1 MLRRGGQH
9 GSDEGQRA
17 LICATCG
24 TQNIAGAKFCME
36 CAAPLA
42 AGCPNCGFVNPPN
55 AKFCS
60 ECATPL
66 AGRAAAG
73 PGASATAAPPLGQPR
88 APGEAERRVV
98 SVLFADLVGFT
109 PFAEERD
116 SEDVRE
122 TLTRYFEL
130 AR

>member
-36 CAAPLA
+36 CASPLA

-66 AGRAAAG
+66 SARSAPSQGAPAAG
-73 PGASATAAPPLGQPR
+73 APSSAQAR
-88 APGEAERRVV
+88 APAEAERRIV
-98 SVLFADLVGFT
+98 SVLFADLVGF
-109 PFAEERD
+109 
-116 SEDVRE
+116 
-122 TLTRYFEL
+122 
-130 AR
+130 

>member
-1 MLRRGGQH
+1 MT
-9 GSDEGQRA
+9 
-17 LICATCG
+17 CTTCG
-24 TQNIAGAKFCME
+24 TENRPGAKFCME
-36 CAAPLA
+36 CATPLA
-42 AGCPNCGFVNPPN
+42 AACPSCGTSNAPG

-66 AGRAAAG
+66 SPSGPSSGTAGALG
-73 PGASATAAPPLGQPR
+73 DQASPIIADG
-88 APGEAERRVV
+88 GAERRLV

-116 SEDVRE
+116 AEDVRE

-130 AR
+130 ATEVITRYGGTVEK

>member
-1 MLRRGGQH
+1 MLRRGAAQPGR
-9 GSDEGQRA
+9 GRRG

-36 CAAPLA
+36 CASPLVS
-42 AGCPNCGFVNPPN
+42 GCPNCGFVNLPN

-66 AGRAAAG
+66 GTRSAAPAAAAPVAPNA
-73 PGASATAAPPLGQPR
+73 PGAQNDTV
-88 APGEAERRVV
+88 AERRLV

-122 TLTRYFEL
+122 TLTKY
-130 AR
+130 